1 MATVSFHELTVY
13 QVAEQLSDLIWDI
26 VSNWPNLAK
35 DTVGKQMIR
44 CVDGVGA
51 SIAEGTGRGSY
62 TDNKRFVRM
71 ARGSFYETKHWLR
84 RAFRRNLLTPQQTEL
99 LKPLVDRLGPLI
111 NGYLRSIG
119 KGSHPESKDD
129 GLTTKDD

>member
-1 MATVSFHELTVY
+1 MATVAFHELTVY

-26 VSNWPNLAK
+26 VVGWPNLAK
-35 DTVGKQMIR
+35 DTVGKQLIR

-51 SIAEGTGRGSY
+51 SIAEGTGRGSLV
-62 TDNKRFVRM
+62 DNKRFVRM
-71 ARGSFYETKHWLR
+71 ARGSSYETKHWLR
-84 RAFRRNLLTPQQTEL
+84 RAFRRKLLTQEQTEL

-119 KGSHPESKDD
+119 KGQASDPKDE
-129 GLTTKDD
+129 